1 MHYLRILREAIF
13 DLSFSKPLKEGLT
26 QLLAEV
32 RRKMG
37 YRHMSLAIFDPISQ
51 VIEFAIYSGYSKVPQ
66 KSYSL
71 GEGIIGK
78 AVKEKK
84 PIIVPIMEEEPLF
97 LNLAFNRDQRELR
110 QLAFI
115 AVPVQL
121 INKDGIA
128 EVFGVL
134 TCDLARRSQVDLE
147 EQCEFLQ
154 LLAVVI
160 ARHTSYLQD
169 ELAKK
174 HFLPDMGPNPE
185 KRFSPGKM
193 VFYSKSMSQI
203 MTQISQVAPSKAT
216 VLLRGESGTGKE
228 LLAEAIHNLSEVRDG
243 PLVKLNCAAL
253 PSELI
258 ESELF
263 GHEKGAF
270 TGAYQSKKGKFELA
284 NKGTLFLD
292 EIGELSLEA
301 QAKLLRVIQ
310 EGEIQRVGGEKDIK
324 VDVRII
330 CATHQPLE
338 ELIKEGKFREDLY
351 FRINVFPIF
360 IPPLRERREDI
371 LPLAENF
378 LEHYAREYNKKIKR
392 ISTPAIDLLVQYH
405 WPGNVRELKN
415 CIERAVL
422 VCNEEVI
429 RTYHL
434 PPTLQTAES
443 SATDNQL
450 PFAEAVAEFEQEI
463 IIEALKKAKGNMLQA
478 ARDLKA
484 SYRVIN
490 YKVKKYNINPKK
502 FVR

>member
-1 MHYLRILREAIF
+1 MHYLKVLREAILN
-13 DLSFSKPLKEGLT
+13 LSFSIPLREGLT
-26 QLLAEV
+26 QLLEEI

-51 VIEFAIYSGYSKVPQ
+51 IIEFSIYSGYAKSPQ
-66 KSYSL
+66 KTYSP
-71 GEGIIGK
+71 GEGIIGRV
-78 AVKEKK
+78 VKEKS
-84 PIIVPIMEEEPLF
+84 PVIVPVMEAEPLF

-121 INKDGIA
+121 KNKENIR

-134 TCDLARRSQVDLE
+134 TCDLPRRSLEDLE
-147 EQCEFLQ
+147 EHCDFLQ
-154 LLAVVI
+154 LIAVVI

-174 HFLPDMGPNPE
+174 HFLPDLKVGEEEN
-185 KRFSPGKM
+185 RAGNI
-193 VFYSKSMSQI
+193 VFYSKAMSKVMAQV
-203 MTQISQVAPSKAT
+203 SQVAPSKAT

-228 LLAEAIHNLSEVRDG
+228 LIAEAIHNLSAVNKG
-243 PLVKLNCAAL
+243 PLIKVNCAAL

-284 NKGTLFLD
+284 DKGTLFLD
-292 EIGELSLEA
+292 EIGELSLDA

-310 EGEIQRVGGEKDIK
+310 EGEIQRVGGEKNIK

-330 CATHQPLE
+330 CATHRPLE
-338 ELIKEGKFREDLY
+338 NLIKTGKFREDLY

-378 LEHYAREYNKKIKR
+378 LEYYSKEYKKHIKR

-415 CIERAVL
+415 CMERAVL
-422 VCNEEVI
+422 LCNEEVI

-450 PFAEAVAEFEQEI
+450 PFAEAVAKFEQEI

-502 FVR
+502 FTR